1 MKKIEGQ
8 YCKLCRYSRWVL
20 DAAGDEIDYFCG
32 NKLVCPFHTCA
43 SWAPKEEEPEEN
55 EDNYCRW

>member
-1 MKKIEGQ
+1 MNKIEGA

-32 NKLVCPFHTCA
+32 NTLVCPFHTCP
-43 SWAPKEEEPEEN
+43 SFAPKEKDEKD